1 MDMELE
7 TTLLVDCNHGETVM
21 KDLAARKA
29 FGTYDIVESVTIL
42 MQDRY
47 FDTENR
53 SLSKNNAALRIR
65 KTGRQCLVCVKGK
78 EHIHE
83 WGGIERLEIEH
94 PWSLE
99 ALEKIIPHLGESWR
113 KPDNKVFCM
122 DDPDK
127 TISRMGLKCIQDR
140 QTNRIILGI
149 SHRHDPSESICAEMA
164 LDRVAYT
171 NAGTSFLHYEI
182 EIEAKASDGDIHLK
196 ALAGLLKK
204 EFPDTL
210 KRWDHNKLITG
221 FAIETLLEQG
231 ELGGDTSGLQFL
243 RRIDYE
249 KIETVIIQMN
259 RQLRPAPA

>member
-7 TTLLVDCNHGETVM
+7 TTLLVYLDHGETVM

-29 FGTYDIVESVTIL
+29 IGSYDIVESVTVL
-42 MQDRY
+42 MHDQY

-53 SLSKNNAALRIR
+53 SLSKNNVALRIR
-65 KTGRQCLVCVKGK
+65 KTGRQCLVCIKGK

-127 TISRMGLKCIQDR
+127 TISLMGLKCIQDR

-149 SHRHDPSESICAEMA
+149 SHRHDSSERICAEMA
-164 LDRVAYT
+164 LDKVTYT
-171 NAGTSFLHYEI
+171 NAGASFLHYEI
-182 EIEAKASDGDIHLK
+182 EIEAKASDGDNHLK
-196 ALAGLLKK
+196 TLVDLLKR
-204 EFPDTL
+204 EFPGRL
-210 KRWDHNKLITG
+210 KRWNHNKLITG
-221 FAIETLLEQG
+221 FAIEELLRNG
-231 ELGGDTSGLQFL
+231 ELK
-243 RRIDYE
+243 IDSRGNRVEGPGQYR
-249 KIETVIIQMN
+249 KIEATIN
-259 RQLRPAPA
+259 KLKE